1 VNWLAT
7 WAPPIVWMAV
17 VLAMSSAEFSADQT
31 GSVLHPL
38 LAWLFPWL
46 TTEHLGRLHGL
57 TRKAAHLI
65 EYAVLGALWFHALT
79 RAGAWRRSAAAG
91 LALALSVACA
101 VVDETHQAF
110 VPSRTGS
117 VGDVLIDTLG
127 ALTAVV
133 VARLGWGRA
142 ADATTGALL
151 WVAALGGLAALA
163 IGLASGAGGGV
174 LWLTVAAAAALL
186 LYRRRKS
193 AARG

>member
-1 VNWLAT
+1 
-7 WAPPIVWMAV
+7 MAV
-17 VLAMSSAEFSADQT
+17 VLAMSSAEFSADKT

-46 TTEHLGRLHGL
+46 TPEHLGRLHGL
-57 TRKAAHLI
+57 TRKAAHLT

-79 RAGAWRRSAAAG
+79 RAGAWRPSAAAG

-101 VVDETHQAF
+101 VVDEAHQTF

-133 VARLGWGRA
+133 VASLGWGRA

-151 WVAALGGLAALA
+151 WVAALGGLGALA
-163 IGLASGAGGGV
+163 VGLASGAGGGL
-174 LWLTVAAAAALL
+174 LWLTVAVAAALL
-186 LYRRRKS
+186 LYRRWKS